1 MNLLSLFSTTVASDV
16 HISSLESLAM
26 GISCTVVDKMKLSLL
41 TKKRDAIME
50 IIFIIVFINNFEAPF
65 KLLLVLLL
73 SLPIDHKRIKSKRCY
88 ETSFFVQL

>member
-1 MNLLSLFSTTVASDV
+1 IVGY
-16 HISSLESLAM
+16 

-41 TKKRDAIME
+41 TKKRNAIME
-50 IIFIIVFINNFEAPF
+50 ITFIIVFINNSEAPF